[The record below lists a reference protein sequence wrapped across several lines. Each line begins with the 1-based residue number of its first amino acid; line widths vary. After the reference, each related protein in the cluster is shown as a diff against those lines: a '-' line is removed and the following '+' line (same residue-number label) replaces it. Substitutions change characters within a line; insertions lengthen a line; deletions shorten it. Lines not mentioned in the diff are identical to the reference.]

1 MKVLYIA
8 SIFPKENEEDN
19 IYTDL
24 AEALKEKGHDV
35 VVVVSDERKNASETR
50 MCRERNIEVI
60 RVKTGNLYNV
70 GLFEKATS
78 FITMQNKLK
87 DAINKYLGDK
97 KFDLVLLM
105 APPIT
110 MYSVAKFAMK
120 KFNCIS
126 YLMQKDIFP
135 QNALDLGI
143 LNKSNPAYW
152 YFRNIEKKLY
162 KTVTV
167 IGCMSNGNKKYLL
180 ENNSFIDEKKIELFP
195 NTIKINKELYWSKT
209 SIRQKYNIPED
220 NVIAIYGGNFGRA
233 QGIDF
238 LIKVLDEYKN
248 NNKVY
253 FILIGKGTEKDRLFK
268 HIQTNKI
275 KNVLYLDYV
284 PKKEYCEILSQSDIG
299 LVFLDHRFTIPNIP
313 SRTLTYFE
321 YSLPIMAA
329 TDKSTDYKEL
339 IEDESLSGLWCESNN
354 LKEFINKFNFLLDNP
369 KIRKEMGERGRK
381 YLENN
386 LGVDKSVEL
395 LEQAFKNFKQYN

>member
-1 MKVLYIA
+1 MKVLYMA
-8 SIFPKENEEDN
+8 SIFPKENEVDN

-87 DAINKYLGDK
+87 DATNKYLGDK

-110 MYSVAKFAMK
+110 MYSVAKFAMD

-152 YFRNIEKKLY
+152 YFRIKEKK
-162 KTVTV
+162 T
-167 IGCMSNGNKKYLL
+167 
-180 ENNSFIDEKKIELFP
+180 
-195 NTIKINKELYWSKT
+195 
-209 SIRQKYNIPED
+209 
-220 NVIAIYGGNFGRA
+220 
-233 QGIDF
+233 
-238 LIKVLDEYKN
+238 
-248 NNKVY
+248 
-253 FILIGKGTEKDRLFK
+253 
-268 HIQTNKI
+268 
-275 KNVLYLDYV
+275 
-284 PKKEYCEILSQSDIG
+284 
-299 LVFLDHRFTIPNIP
+299 
-313 SRTLTYFE
+313 
-321 YSLPIMAA
+321 
-329 TDKSTDYKEL
+329 
-339 IEDESLSGLWCESNN
+339 
-354 LKEFINKFNFLLDNP
+354 
-369 KIRKEMGERGRK
+369 
-381 YLENN
+381 
-386 LGVDKSVEL
+386 
-395 LEQAFKNFKQYN
+395 

>member
-87 DAINKYLGDK
+87 DAINKYLDDK

-167 IGCMSNGNKKYLL
+167 IGCMSNGNKEYLL

-195 NTIKINKELYWSKT
+195 NTIKINKDLYWSKT

-268 HIQTNKI
+268 HVQINKI

-284 PKKEYCEILSQSDIG
+284 PKKEYCDFLFQSDIG

-329 TDKSTDYKEL
+329 TDKNTDYKEL
-339 IEDESLSGLWCESNN
+339 IENESLSGLWCESNN

-369 KIRKEMGERGRK
+369 KIRKEMGARGRK

-395 LEQAFKNFKQYN
+395 LEQAFNKFK